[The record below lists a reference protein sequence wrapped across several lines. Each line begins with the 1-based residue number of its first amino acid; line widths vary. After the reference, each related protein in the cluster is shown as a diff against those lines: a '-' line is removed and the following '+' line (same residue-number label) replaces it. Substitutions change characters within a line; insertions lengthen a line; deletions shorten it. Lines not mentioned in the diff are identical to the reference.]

1 MLHGKKILLG
11 VSGSIAAYKAASLI
25 RLLVKNKAEVKVIM
39 TTSASLFITPLTLAT
54 LSKNEVITDFANDM
68 QQWNNHV
75 ELGIWADMMLIA
87 PASANTIA
95 KMANGIS
102 DNLLLAAYLSAK
114 CPVAIAPAMDVDMW
128 KHVATQRNIDR
139 LIADKVLVL
148 PVGNG
153 ELASGLSG
161 EGRMAEPEEILQ
173 FIINFK
179 A

>member
-11 VSGSIAAYKAASLI
+11 ISGSIAAYKAATLV

-39 TTSASLFITPLTLAT
+39 TTSASLFITPLTIAT
-54 LSKNEVITDFANDM
+54 LSKNEVFTDFSNDL
-68 QQWNNHV
+68 QHWNSHV
-75 ELGIWADMMLIA
+75 ELGIWADLMLIA

-128 KHVATQRNIDR
+128 KHVATQRNIAT
-139 LIADKVLVL
+139 LMEDKVTVL

-161 EGRMAEPEEILQ
+161 EGRMTEPEEILQ
-173 FIINFK
+173 LIIKLK